1 MKNFMLLL
9 LAVFILDSCASSK
22 PNCGTKRQHKSR
34 NAKMRKMA
42 PSMSH

>member
-1 MKNFMLLL
+1 MKNLILLL
-9 LAVFILDSCASSK
+9 LAVFILDSCASNK
-22 PNCGTKRQHKSR
+22 PACGSKRQHKSR